1 MSMYSYQTFYILS
14 LILYFRNPVLEI
26 SIICIIGNTLIYL
39 QLDTLLSSLSQKLTV
54 TAELRMG
61 SSQNGLGFL
70 SP

>member
-1 MSMYSYQTFYILS
+1 MYSYQTFYPLFYILE
-14 LILYFRNPVLEI
+14 ILVLEI

-61 SSQNGLGFL
+61 SSPNGLGFL